1 MSDRHGALPKVSRRS
16 ILKGTA
22 SLAAL
27 TPASAVAFAE
37 VPPVPPGAARRQAA
51 RGPLFW
57 DIETSAGTVQGMANG
72 GVISFKGIPY
82 GAPTGGRHRFMPPR
96 PPKPWAGVRPAL
108 NYGEI
113 CPAKPPSLSNV
124 RTELMYWDILPG
136 GMGEDCLHLNLWTPG
151 VRDGKKRAVMISFH
165 GGAFVSGSSNTP
177 EFDGAQLAMLGD
189 VVVVAVNHRLNA
201 FGFLDLSSI
210 GGEEF
215 KYSGV
220 AGMMDL
226 VAALRWVRENIENFG
241 GDPDTVLIFGQS
253 GGGTKVSTLMNMP
266 AAHGL
271 FHRAAVQSGSFLRTF
286 DAEKAAQTTRAMLSR
301 LGVRSARQMQ
311 EVPWQQLL
319 EAAMELAITAFWP
332 VAGNEVLPSYP
343 FVPSAP
349 GLSANIPLMVSRCL
363 EDAGG
368 FGVINLDLKE
378 AELKAYVNSI
388 APGHVARILSMY
400 RHYEADKTPFLIR
413 GQIATDTSI
422 AIGEYRQAERK
433 ALQPAPVYVYQWNWC
448 SPVCDGK
455 LGAVHHM
462 DVPGSWNNWRAALYG
477 GAGEV
482 ARTLCLQL
490 GSSFIQFAK
499 TGNPNNEFIPPW
511 PAFDAK
517 RRATMIF
524 DTTVRAEDDPR
535 GAIREFWADYFHAH
549 GLGSFLPG

>member
-1 MSDRHGALPKVSRRS
+1 MGKLRESPTVSRRS
-16 ILKGTA
+16 VLKGTA
-22 SLAAL
+22 SFAAAAAVSVAAL
-27 TPASAVAFAE
+27 PVASSSE
-37 VPPVPPGAARRQAA
+37 RAAIRRHAA
-51 RGPLFW
+51 RGPIFW
-57 DIETSAGTVQGMANG
+57 DVDTSAGAVQGIANG

-82 GAPTGGRHRFMPPR
+82 GAPTGGRHRFMPPQA
-96 PPKPWAGVRPAL
+96 PKPWAGVRPAFD
-108 NYGEI
+108 YGEL
-113 CPAKPPSLSNV
+113 CPAKPPSLMNV

-151 VRDGKKRAVMISFH
+151 VQDGRKRPVMVSFH

-210 GGEEF
+210 GGDDF

-226 VAALRWVRENIENFG
+226 VAALRWVRDNIGNFG

-266 AAHGL
+266 SARGL

-286 DAEKAAQTTRAMLSR
+286 DAAKAAHTTHAMLRS
-301 LGVRSARQMQ
+301 LGVTSARKMQ
-311 EVPWQQLL
+311 EVPWERLL
-319 EAAMELAITAFWP
+319 GAAEGLSMTAFWP

-349 GLSANIPLMVSRCL
+349 EMSANIPLMVSRCL

-368 FGVINLDLKE
+368 FGVMNFDLTE
-378 AELKAYVNSI
+378 AELKRYVGSI
-388 APGHVARILSMY
+388 APGQEERILALY
-400 RHYEADKTPFLIR
+400 RHYDANKTPFLIR
-413 GQIATDTSI
+413 AQIATDTSI
-422 AIGEYRQAERK
+422 AIGAYRQAERK
-433 ALQPAPVYVYQWNWC
+433 ALQPAPVYVYQWDWC

-477 GAGEV
+477 GAGST
-482 ARTLCLQL
+482 ARALCLQL
-490 GSSFIQFAK
+490 GSSFVEFAR
-499 TGNPNNEFIPPW
+499 TGNPNHGNIPHW
-511 PAFDAK
+511 PRFDGD

-535 GAIREFWADYFHAH
+535 RAIREFWADYFHAN
-549 GLGSFLPG
+549 GKGSFLPG